1 MFDFGCRIFPV
12 VERGKKPAIK
22 AWQTKATKNRKVML
36 EYFRR
41 HPDENYGVLLGGKS
55 DVFVVDFDGSE
66 GKSSFKKLKAVHG
79 PLPAT
84 LTVET
89 PRGRHYYFR
98 APAGFRVRN
107 SVGRIAKGVDI
118 RGEGGYVVGAGSVHP
133 SGEIYSF
140 KSGRGPDEVD
150 IAPAPTW
157 LLREIKKSSP
167 LSERL
172 GAPEDIPPAKRPRA
186 LAYAEAARQRELD
199 RLERAP
205 KHQRN
210 DTLNICA
217 FRLGQLVPYGLLDP
231 TAIGEDLAK
240 IATATGLSQA
250 EIGRTIASGLKAGH
264 QNPRPLPFF
273 KGSKRRQV
281 RTVDPVKKSSDEVSK
296 QLAALGE
303 SDTDNAQRFATRF
316 GDRVLYTVGRGWL
329 IFDGK
334 RWRPDAQLQCM
345 ELAKKAARLIRDE
358 AKYLNDERDA
368 AGRAKFAA
376 ASLSKGA
383 LDRMLDLAKGLLL
396 VEDSKLDADPWLYN
410 TATGTID
417 LRTGHRAKHDP
428 RDLLTKMTPVA
439 ADPRAKCPVFMK
451 FLNRITGGDVD
462 LMTYIQK
469 CVGYSLSG
477 ITSEQVLF
485 SIYGAK
491 GNNGKSTFL
500 NLIREML
507 GDYGCHTPTETLVT
521 KQYDNAI
528 PADLARLNGAR
539 MVTAIEANFNR
550 ALDEARIKAMTGG
563 EPITARFLY
572 GNYFEF
578 TPEFK
583 LWVAANDRPRVRG
596 TDDALWRRIRVI
608 PFDVEIPA
616 SERDPGLRA
625 KLTEEWPGI
634 LAWAVRGCLKWR
646 REGLDEP
653 QAVKRATDD
662 WRKAADHIARF
673 AQEALTFHP
682 DGVVSASTLHGHY
695 KAWCVR
701 NGENPLSMR
710 DLKSKLM
717 VSLDVTHKR
726 TKRGSEWYGLK
737 LRT

>member
-1 MFDFGCRIFPV
+1 
-12 VERGKKPAIK
+12 
-22 AWQTKATKNRKVML
+22 
-36 EYFRR
+36 
-41 HPDENYGVLLGGKS
+41 
-55 DVFVVDFDGSE
+55 
-66 GKSSFKKLKAVHG
+66 
-79 PLPAT
+79 
-84 LTVET
+84 
-89 PRGRHYYFR
+89 
-98 APAGFRVRN
+98 
-107 SVGRIAKGVDI
+107 
-118 RGEGGYVVGAGSVHP
+118 
-133 SGEIYSF
+133 
-140 KSGRGPDEVD
+140 
-150 IAPAPTW
+150 
-157 LLREIKKSSP
+157 
-167 LSERL
+167 
-172 GAPEDIPPAKRPRA
+172 
-186 LAYAEAARQRELD
+186 
-199 RLERAP
+199 
-205 KHQRN
+205 
-210 DTLNICA
+210 
-217 FRLGQLVPYGLLDP
+217 
-231 TAIGEDLAK
+231 
-240 IATATGLSQA
+240 
-250 EIGRTIASGLKAGH
+250 
-264 QNPRPLPFF
+264 
-273 KGSKRRQV
+273 
-281 RTVDPVKKSSDEVSK
+281 
-296 QLAALGE
+296 
-303 SDTDNAQRFATRF
+303 
-316 GDRVLYTVGRGWL
+316 VLYTVGRGWL

-345 ELAKKAARLIRDE
+345 ELAKEAARLIRDE

-368 AGRAKFAA
+368 AGRAKFAD

-451 FLNRITGGDVD
+451 FLNRITGGDTD

-500 NLIREML
+500 NLIRDML

-539 MVTAIEANFNR
+539 MVTAIEANFR

-634 LAWAVRGCLKWR
+634 LAWAVHGCVKWQ

-653 QAVKRATDD
+653 QAVKRATGD

-682 DGVVSASTLHGHY
+682 DGIVSASTLHGHY